1 VSALRWYAIEPRGA
15 QEQGSIDTVAK
26 VGGDPWAVAGD
37 GYVLVASPLTTEGTD
52 LPLRASW
59 VPWLGSAI
67 ADRLA
72 GDAGAITEAAPGASI
87 ARPAWA
93 RDLEEPDGTRRPVLE
108 SRLEAPSRAG
118 VYFWLR
124 GTQRAGALVVN
135 PEVNESDLTRL
146 PIAQL
151 RARFSGAEVA
161 ATDDAGRWTAS
172 AFSLSGR
179 RALDGAFIALALLL
193 LAAEAVVTRAIA
205 PKAD

>member
-1 VSALRWYAIEPRGA
+1 M
-15 QEQGSIDTVAK
+15 DTVAK
-26 VGGDPWAVAGD
+26 IGSDPWAVAGD
-37 GYVLVASPLTTEGTD
+37 GYVLVASPLTADGTD

-67 ADRLA
+67 ADHLS
-72 GDAGAITEAAPGASI
+72 GDAGAITDAAPGASI

-93 RDLEEPDGTRRPVLE
+93 RELEEPDGTSLPVLD
-108 SRLEAPSRAG
+108 SRIEAPTRAG

-135 PEVNESDLTRL
+135 PEVTESDLTRL

-151 RARFSGAEVA
+151 RSRFSGAEVV
-161 ATDDAGRWTAS
+161 ATDDASKWTAS

-179 RALDGAFIALALLL
+179 RALDGAFIGLALLL
-193 LAAEAVVTRAIA
+193 LVAEAVVTRAIA
-205 PKAD
+205 PAAD